1 MKLKRSGI
9 MFTCLY
15 SCVFHLNIANSFEAD
30 SLLLALRR
38 YKGSEGTFNKF
49 MHVMVASLWVPSE
62 K

>member
-1 MKLKRSGI
+1 MELKRSGI
-9 MFTCLY
+9 TFKCRY
-15 SCVFHLNIANSFEAD
+15 SRVFYLKIANSFEAD